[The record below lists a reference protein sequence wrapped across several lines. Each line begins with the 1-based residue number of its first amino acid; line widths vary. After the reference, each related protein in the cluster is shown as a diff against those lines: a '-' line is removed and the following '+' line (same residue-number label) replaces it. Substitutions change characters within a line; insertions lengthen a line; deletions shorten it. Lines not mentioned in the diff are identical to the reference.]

1 MKQYF
6 KNKFALS
13 DQGAKEM
20 ILGIAA
26 VVAQNLSLMFPVT
39 LLSLFCDEMLRRSIS
54 LHTEAGGAYIDG
66 ANFQGRTGFYIVGI
80 AICLALIVL
89 TSIWQYNTAYK
100 ATYKE
105 SAARR
110 ISLAEKL
117 RKLPLSFFAKRD
129 LADLTSTIM
138 ADAEVLEHAGSH
150 QIPQY
155 YGSIVSTLIISIGLF
170 FFQWKMALAAVW
182 PIPVALLIVLTS
194 KRVQQHFYRRQTEAK
209 ICLNEGIQ
217 EFIETSRDLKSNN
230 AEKEYLKGLDE
241 QIDVV
246 EKRAIGSELGTALF
260 VVSAQMLL
268 KFGIGTVALV
278 GSKMLIQ
285 GDLTI
290 MQFFCFLLVASR
302 LYEPMSGNLINLA
315 AINALQ
321 VNVDRMNEINNTR
334 EQEGSADFAPK
345 GYDIVFDHAGFSYEE
360 EKNVLTD
367 VSFTAKQGEVT
378 ALVGPSGGGK
388 TTVSRLAAR
397 FWDADKGKVTVGGV
411 DVKTADPETLLGS
424 FSIVF
429 QDVTLFNNTVME
441 NIRVGKKDAT
451 DEEVLAAARLANCD
465 EFVRALPD
473 GYDTVIGENGSELS
487 GGERQRISI
496 ARAFLKDAPIILLDE
511 ATASLDV
518 ENETKVQGALSR
530 LIKEKTVLVIAH
542 RMRTVAG
549 ANKIVVLSDGRVA
562 EQGPPEELLKQGGIF
577 STMVRL
583 QTEGQN
589 WSIA

>member
-20 ILGIAA
+20 IFGIVS
-26 VVAQNLSLMFPVT
+26 VVVQNLALMFPVT
-39 LLSLFCDEMLRRSIS
+39 LLYLFTGD
-54 LHTEAGGAYIDG
+54 YI
-66 ANFQGRTGFYIVGI
+66 NSVNLTSRTGLYIGGI
-80 AICLALIVL
+80 VVCLLLIVL
-89 TSIWQYNTAYK
+89 TSIWQYNSAYK

-138 ADAEVLEHAGSH
+138 SDAEVMEHAGSH
-150 QIPQY
+150 MIPQY
-155 YGSIVSTLIISIGLF
+155 YGSIISTLLISNGLF

-182 PIPVALLIVLTS
+182 PIPLALIIVLTS
-194 KRVQQHFYRRQTEAK
+194 KGVQNRFSRKQRKVQ
-209 ICLNEGIQ
+209 IDLNEGVQ

-230 AEKEYLKGLDE
+230 AENEYLKDLDGK
-241 QIDVV
+241 IDLV
-246 EKRAIGSELGTALF
+246 EKRAIGSELRTAIF

-278 GSKMLIQ
+278 GGTMLI
-285 GDLTI
+285 GGNLTL

-302 LYEPMSGNLINLA
+302 LYEPMSGTLINLA

-321 VNVDRMNEINNTR
+321 INVDRMNEINNTK
-334 EQEGSADFAPK
+334 EQTGSISFAPN
-345 GYDIVFDHAGFSYEE
+345 GYDIVFDHAGFSYEDG
-360 EKNVLTD
+360 KTVLSD

-411 DVKTADPETLLGS
+411 DVKKVDPETLLGA

-451 DEEVLAAARLANCD
+451 DEEVLKAARLANCD
-465 EFVRALPD
+465 EFVRGLPD

-518 ENETKVQGALSR
+518 ENETKVQEALSR
-530 LIKEKTVLVIAH
+530 LIKDKTVMVIAH

-549 ANKIVVLSDGRVA
+549 ANKIVVLKDGGVA
-562 EQGPPEELLKQGGIF
+562 EQGSLMELMEQNGVF
-577 STMVRL
+577 ADMVRY